1 MNKAIL
7 TGWLTDDVA
16 LKTVPSGKA
25 VCTFTLAVH
34 KRQKKSEAI
43 FVPIVTWDAVAQSCT
58 KYLKKGSRV
67 LVIGEINIRNY
78 DDAENIKRWVT
89 EIVADMVEFLDRKP
103 KSEEHYIERDEPLPP
118 PDIDEKERME

>member
-7 TGWLTDDVA
+7 TGWLTDDVV

-58 KYLKKGSRV
+58 KYLKKV
-67 LVIGEINIRNY
+67 
-78 DDAENIKRWVT
+78 
-89 EIVADMVEFLDRKP
+89 
-103 KSEEHYIERDEPLPP
+103 
-118 PDIDEKERME
+118 